1 MLQPDRTA
9 CNSATIVAVRLR
21 PCCSLIE
28 RHAAAQLL
36 SLQPNRTA
44 CSSTATVA
52 VRLRP
57 CCNRIEQRATQPATV
72 AWLRADVARGKWC
85 RREQERGHHVDQP
98 CKLCKLHDSARAP
111 SFSSLPATCR
121 CRAPLTVGGGRAI
134 FSSAGRTAPVDFRV
148 RDDRSPLTRACG
160 FESRA
165 SPTALASAHTS
176 TREGRSIRIFDSIDW
191 F

>member
-1 MLQPDRTA
+1 M
-9 CNSATIVAVRLR
+9 
-21 PCCSLIE
+21 
-28 RHAAAQLL
+28 
-36 SLQPNRTA
+36 LQPNRTA
-44 CSSTATVA
+44 CSSTATATVT

-98 CKLCKLHDSARAP
+98 CKLCKLHDSAHAL
-111 SFSSLPATCR
+111 SFSVSP

-148 RDDRSPLTRACG
+148 RDDRSPLTRVSVFQSRVLTCG
-160 FESRA
+160 ARRPRA
-165 SPTALASAHTS
+165 T
-176 TREGRSIRIFDSIDW
+176 TREDRSIRIFDSIDW